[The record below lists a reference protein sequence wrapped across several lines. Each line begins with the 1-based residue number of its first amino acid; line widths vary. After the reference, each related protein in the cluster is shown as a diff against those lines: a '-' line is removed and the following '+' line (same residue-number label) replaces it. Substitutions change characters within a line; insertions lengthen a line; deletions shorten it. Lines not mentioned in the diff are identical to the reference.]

1 MLHAHH
7 DLPRLGLGQETL
19 SDRSARKIRN
29 RREGAVKHAFSE
41 ADLMQACL
49 QWTKVNAYSVGS
61 ATHAEKCRTSTA
73 AQPILPSRNSLHYQL
88 DIS

>member
-19 SDRSARKIRN
+19 SDRSVRKIRN

-41 ADLMQACL
+41 ADLMQARL
-49 QWTKVNAYSVGS
+49 QRTKVNAHLAGTR
-61 ATHAEKCRTSTA
+61 THA
-73 AQPILPSRNSLHYQL
+73 
-88 DIS
+88 